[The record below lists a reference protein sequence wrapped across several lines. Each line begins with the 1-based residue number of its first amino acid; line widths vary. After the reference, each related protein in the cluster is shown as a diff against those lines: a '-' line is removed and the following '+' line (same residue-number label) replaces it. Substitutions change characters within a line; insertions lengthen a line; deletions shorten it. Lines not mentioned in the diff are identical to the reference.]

1 MLFTIPFSDEAVHG
15 IRGDYFNLYA
25 KIDLNLQT
33 IVDNLSRSR
42 RNPLENV
49 PIVGDLLGGQ
59 EGSADSPLLPLP
71 IIGGSSSSPG
81 TEQQPSSGG
90 LGGLLGG
97 LLGGGGR

>member
-1 MLFTIPFSDEAVHG
+1 VNG
-15 IRGDYFNLYA
+15 VKGDYFNLYA

-49 PIVGDLLGGQ
+49 PIVGDLVGGQ
-59 EGSADSPLLPLP
+59 PGAADSPLLP
-71 IIGGSSSSPG
+71 IPG
-81 TEQQPSSGG
+81 AQAPSSGNG

-97 LLGGGGR
+97 LLGGGGN